1 MIRIPTIALV
11 CLASGSM
18 FALVGCG
25 KQEAA
30 QTAPTTAA
38 PPPAGVAAPALSAP
52 VLVAK
57 EARAATAD
65 EVALVPDGTKLYSP
79 ESRKLLWK
87 TSSTPALVCDGRLY
101 FLCCAACVQ
110 KCQAN
115 PSLLQDAEPPNGYDL
130 RKPTGSGA

>member
-38 PPPAGVAAPALSAP
+38 PPAASTPVA
-52 VLVAK
+52 VEKVARPPTV
-57 EARAATAD
+57 A
-65 EVALVPDGTKLYSP
+65 EVALVPDGTQLVSP
-79 ESRKLLWK
+79 ESKK
-87 TSSTPALVCDGRLY
+87 AITKNSGTPALVYDGRLY
-101 FLCCAACVQ
+101 FLCCAICVQ

-115 PSLLQDAEPPNGYDL
+115 PRLLLDAEPPNGYDL
-130 RKPTGSGA
+130 RKATGSG

>member
-1 MIRIPTIALV
+1 MIRIQTIALV

-38 PPPAGVAAPALSAP
+38 PPPAGVAAPAGSAS

-57 EARAATAD
+57 EARAATAE
-65 EVALVPDGTKLYSP
+65 EVALVPDRTKLYSP
-79 ESRKLLWK
+79 ESRKLVWK
-87 TSSTPALVCDGRLY
+87 TSSTPAMVYDGRLY
-101 FLCCAACVQ
+101 FLCCAVCVQ

-115 PSLLQDAEPPNGYDL
+115 PSLLLEAEPPNGYDL
-130 RKPTGSGA
+130 RKLTGSGA